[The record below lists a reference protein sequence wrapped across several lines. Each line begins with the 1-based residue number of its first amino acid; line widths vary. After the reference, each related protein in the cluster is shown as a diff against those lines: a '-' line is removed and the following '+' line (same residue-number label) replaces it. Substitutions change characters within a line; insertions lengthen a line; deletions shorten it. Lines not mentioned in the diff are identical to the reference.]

1 MGGGWRGDSWARDR
15 ASLWFGA
22 AVAAIGVVVLAA
34 PTLLIKRFVFA
45 GEHAPAVAQ
54 TLRAAAPGLIAM
66 GVGAWLPRVPWAE
79 SRPHAH
85 LAAQGALVMLGFVAL
100 TTCLWNWI
108 IDDAAITFAYSRNL
122 AAGHGIVI
130 RPGHPPEEGYSNTL
144 WMLLLAMAG
153 RLGLDIAATAK
164 CAGVAAGALAVG
176 LCHLVCHAGSGRPR
190 TFRFGLHAL
199 AMTVCLGAPFIVWSA
214 SGLEHGLQA
223 LALIA
228 VVAAPMVPRIER
240 PTMAAALSALVLLRP
255 EAPLVIASVWA
266 ALASRPAD
274 TRAGA
279 TATAAA
285 AGRLPGPEGSWVA
298 RPPRLAMVRQSA
310 PVVLAPMLT
319 WLTLMAFRL
328 AYFREPLSNPYY
340 AKARDANCLRLINFV
355 GGGWSYLT
363 GWLGDARTW
372 LVVPLVL
379 IAPLSG
385 APRFLRLAVAV
396 CLAQLGF
403 LLFAGG
409 DWMGCHRFVAPALP
423 VLAVLVFHSARHA
436 ERAWQRLGSGWSMLV
451 LVWFL
456 GLGTLGQ
463 LMVFRDAPTTPTAVV
478 GQIART
484 FVEVGRRLGIPHPS
498 LAHHDA
504 GATSYETDLDLVD
517 LGGLGDRIVAKHM
530 NDRAFIRHYL
540 FEERRPTF
548 IFGSSHAFTAGDTE
562 FFRLPEF
569 RAYVPLRFPSRPFM
583 KADLCHV
590 RRDAVHA
597 VPGIHLVTEGGTEV
611 WVVD

>member
-1 MGGGWRGDSWARDR
+1 LAHDR
-15 ASLWFGA
+15 ASVWFGA
-22 AVAAIGVVVLAA
+22 AVAAIGVVILAA
-34 PTLLIKRFVFA
+34 PALLVRRFVFA

-66 GVGAWLPRVPWAE
+66 GVGAWLPRIRWAE

-100 TTCLWNWI
+100 TTCLWDWI
-108 IDDAAITFAYSRNL
+108 IDDAAITFAYSKNL

-130 RPGHPPEEGYSNTL
+130 RPGHLPEEGYSNTL

-164 CAGVAAGALAVG
+164 LAGVAAGALAVG
-176 LCHLVCHAGSGRPR
+176 LCHVVCHVGGGAPRP
-190 TFRFGLHAL
+190 FRFGLHAL
-199 AMTVCLGAPFIVWSA
+199 AMTVCLGAPFVVWSA

-228 VVAAPMVPRIER
+228 VVAAPTVPRIER
-240 PTMAAALSALVLLRP
+240 PLMAAALSALVLLRP
-255 EAPLVIASVWA
+255 EAPLVVAFVWA
-266 ALASRPAD
+266 ALASGPG
-274 TRAGA
+274 TRAV
-279 TATAAA
+279 AA
-285 AGRLPGPEGSWVA
+285 AGRLPEPPEPEDHSWDA
-298 RPPRLAMVRQSA
+298 RPPRLARLAQWAILRQTA
-310 PVVLAPMLT
+310 PVVLAPSLT
-319 WLTLMAFRL
+319 WLTLMGFRL
-328 AYFREPLSNPYY
+328 AYFGDPLSNPYY
-340 AKARDANCLRLINFV
+340 AKARDANWLRLINFV

-372 LVVPLVL
+372 LVLPLVL
-379 IAPLSG
+379 VAPFSR

-403 LLFAGG
+403 LLYAGG

-423 VLAVLVFHSARHA
+423 VLAVVVFHSGRHA
-436 ERAWQRLGSGWSMLV
+436 ERAWRRLGSAGGVLV

-478 GQIART
+478 GAIART

-530 NDRAFIRHYL
+530 NDQAFMRRYL

-548 IFGSSHAFTAGDTE
+548 IFGSSHAFTARDTE

-583 KADLCHV
+583 KSDLCYV
-590 RRDAVHA
+590 RRDAVHP
-597 VPGIHLVTEGGTEV
+597 VPGIHLVTEGDSQV